1 MTGESFPLYENQH
14 NPPSN
19 WPTKLLLYTLTWD
32 ILSCKFNN
40 RELWICLGLLSRMHT
55 LQHRPWLPMMTDHL
69 TTRSA
74 ASCITRARG
83 GARVTIYCLITCCSA
98 QNKEALSWCLAL
110 LWERFFLHTV
120 QDTVARKEK
129 YQRIKSELADYFLT
143 LLPTPR
149 VHILEMHSISSVHSP
164 SQALPTMVFVTL
176 LQSKTFKCYSSTD
189 REMLKSHLSLIT
201 APWIWS
207 NIISMRSAVLEVG
220 SPPESEIWSCVP
232 TKKSKKSYTFCPC
245 QQG

>member
-1 MTGESFPLYENQH
+1 MHHKGQRR
-14 NPPSN
+14 
-19 WPTKLLLYTLTWD
+19 
-32 ILSCKFNN
+32 CK
-40 RELWICLGLLSRMHT
+40 GHHLLSHHMLLCTEQRSTVVVPGPT
-55 LQHRPWLPMMTDHL
+55 LGAFLPPY
-69 TTRSA
+69 
-74 ASCITRARG
+74 CAR
-83 GARVTIYCLITCCSA
+83 
-98 QNKEALSWCLAL
+98 
-110 LWERFFLHTV
+110 
-120 QDTVARKEK
+120 VARKEK